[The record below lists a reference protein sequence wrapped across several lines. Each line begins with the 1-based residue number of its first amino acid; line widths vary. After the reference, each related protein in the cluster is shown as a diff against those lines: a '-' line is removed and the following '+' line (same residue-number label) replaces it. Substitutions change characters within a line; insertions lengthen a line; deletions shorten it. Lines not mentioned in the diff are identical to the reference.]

1 MKPEDFLE
9 YTPQELSAIL
19 FYNAEEQQERVKIE
33 WEKTRIQTFFLL
45 SVHIPKKHSFNYE
58 KFKKEWVFAWEVEK
72 KQKTKPGEGVM
83 TPEQWASILKH
94 K

>member
-1 MKPEDFLE
+1 ME

-19 FYNAEEQQERVKIE
+19 FYHAQEEQDKTKIE

-45 SVHIPKKHSFNYE
+45 SVQIPKKHNFTYE
-58 KFKKEWVFAWEVEK
+58 KFKQDWKFAWEMEQ
-72 KQKTKPGEGVM
+72 KQKLPAGEGVM
-83 TPEQWASILKH
+83 TPEQWEKIIKH

>member
-45 SVHIPKKHSFNYE
+45 SVHIPKKHSFNIE
-58 KFKKEWVFAWEVEK
+58 KILFVNFPKL
-72 KQKTKPGEGVM
+72 EGSVN
-83 TPEQWASILKH
+83 TVV
-94 K
+94 